1 MRPLIWL
8 LVIGGGFAAIAGAD
22 YKSFLVPGV
31 LGMTMLFGAML
42 AALGTVYDKESG
54 VMRMMLVAPLPR
66 AWMVAAKLIA
76 AAVAAAV
83 QALLLLVLL
92 ALLGY
97 AGRGTDWALLAA
109 GIAAT
114 SFACAGIGML
124 TASFSRTLENF
135 AGIMNFVI
143 FPVFFLSG
151 SLYPVRE
158 LPPVLFWAATLNPYT
173 YGVDLLKHALLAGR
187 TGADFSVASDLAV
200 LAAATVASAA
210 VASWRFS
217 REALRADDPRAG
229 GTLAMNRRGFAAGPA
244 SVGAAC
250 GLPPAK
256 PEAEPLRV
264 CLRRGRLIAQRV
276 DPMSAASAA
285 DPARGKS
292 SSRSFARRGESLDV

>member
-1 MRPLIWL
+1 MPILPIYAVIERELLRMVRQRTRLVAAMVRPLIWL
-8 LVIGGGFAAIAGAD
+8 LVIGGGFATIVGTD

-54 VMRMMLVAPLPR
+54 VMRMMLVAPMAR
-66 AWMVAAKLIA
+66 AWLVVAKLISA
-76 AAVAAAV
+76 AAAAAV

-97 AGRGTDWALLAA
+97 AGGGTEWALLAA
-109 GIAAT
+109 GIVAT
-114 SFACAGIGML
+114 SFTCAGIGML

-158 LPPVLFWAATLNPYT
+158 LPPALYWAATLNPYT

-187 TGADFSVASDLAV
+187 PGADFSVALDLAV

-210 VASWRFS
+210 VASWRLS
-217 REALRADDPRAG
+217 RESAYEPMIHVPAGRAR
-229 GTLAMNRRGFAAGPA
+229 
-244 SVGAAC
+244 
-250 GLPPAK
+250 
-256 PEAEPLRV
+256 
-264 CLRRGRLIAQRV
+264 
-276 DPMSAASAA
+276 
-285 DPARGKS
+285 
-292 SSRSFARRGESLDV
+292 